1 MSFGSAKMAHA
12 LFILAGALR
21 RTVGRRNRSAAS
33 FTHWLIRWRQSF
45 ISVLIHR
52 SWSVPRFSHCLA
64 PHPLVSTFEVFKA
77 RAVGDGRLREPAARI
92 EPDESIPFG
101 NEYVAEDKRA
111 IEVAR
116 ELEGA
121 VDGISFVLVGPNED
135 VPFVDERRV
144 VILDTVHGI
153 REVTLVE
160 GDEVDGFIL
169 APRGSVHDFD
179 LAFSS

>member
-1 MSFGSAKMAHA
+1 MRVY
-12 LFILAGALR
+12 L
-21 RTVGRRNRSAAS
+21 
-33 FTHWLIRWRQSF
+33 
-45 ISVLIHR
+45 
-52 SWSVPRFSHCLA
+52 
-64 PHPLVSTFEVFKA
+64 
-77 RAVGDGRLREPAARI
+77 
-92 EPDESIPFG
+92 FG

-121 VDGISFVLVGPNED
+121 VDSISFVLVGPNED

-144 VILDTVHGI
+144 VILDTVQGI

-179 LAFSS
+179 LAFQLRYLKKLNRLGEVSLIGIPQEGEVDYPRIQSILRKLVAHDMQGS

>member
-1 MSFGSAKMAHA
+1 MRVY
-12 LFILAGALR
+12 L
-21 RTVGRRNRSAAS
+21 
-33 FTHWLIRWRQSF
+33 
-45 ISVLIHR
+45 
-52 SWSVPRFSHCLA
+52 
-64 PHPLVSTFEVFKA
+64 
-77 RAVGDGRLREPAARI
+77 
-92 EPDESIPFG
+92 FG

-116 ELEGA
+116 ELEGV

-144 VILDTVHGI
+144 VILDTMQGI

-160 GDEVDGFIL
+160 GDKVDGFIL

-179 LAFSS
+179 LAFQLRYLKKLDRLGEVSLIGIPQEGEVNYLRIQSILRKLVAHDMQGS